1 MVQPSSLFRI
11 MKNYHNPQPEE
22 GINITDVHP
31 LRTFVKLFFAITIVL
46 VVSAWLF
53 AQSGSWLASLIP
65 YQYEVNISELYAEPE
80 ALDAEHQQIQK
91 YLEALVE
98 RLEKGMNLP
107 EGMHIYVHYEPE
119 NVKNAFATLGGH
131 IFIYRGL
138 LEILPNENSLAMLL
152 AHEMAHV
159 KLRHPIRAAG
169 QNIAIQ
175 TGIKY
180 LLGYSNNNLLG
191 SAGLYTQL
199 HFSRSMESAAD
210 KEGLRVVY
218 NTYGT
223 VAGASELFVTL
234 HEVSVQNGVDEDSPF
249 FSTHPLDEK
258 RINDLNQLAL
268 DQGWINGQE
277 TQPLPE
283 EFSDWL

>member
-1 MVQPSSLFRI
+1 MNS
-11 MKNYHNPQPEE
+11 YHNPQPKE
-22 GINITDVHP
+22 GINTSHAHP
-31 LRTFVKLFFAITIVL
+31 LVTFIKLFSVITVVL

-53 AQSGSWLASLIP
+53 GRSGAWLASLIP
-65 YQYEVNISELYAEPE
+65 YQQEVSISELYEKPE
-80 ALDAEHQQIQK
+80 AIDPDYQAIQD
-91 YLEALVE
+91 YLESIVSG
-98 RLEKGMNLP
+98 LEANMDLP
-107 EGMHIYVHYEPE
+107 EGMHISIHYESEKVE
-119 NVKNAFATLGGH
+119 NAYATLGGH

-180 LLGYSNNNLLG
+180 LLGYSNSDLLG
-191 SAGLYTQL
+191 QAGLYTQL

-210 KEGLRVVY
+210 KEGLEGVY
-218 NTYGT
+218 KLYRT
-223 VAGASELFVTL
+223 VSGATELFDTL
-234 HEVSVQNGVDEDSPF
+234 HKISVKNGSDDTSPF

-258 RINDLNQLAL
+258 RIKDLKQVVDDESLSSDFEAK
-268 DQGWINGQE
+268 G
-277 TQPLPE
+277 LPE
-283 EFSDWL
+283 GFANWL